1 MREMFRVSLLWLG
14 AVLAVSIALV
24 APVWPDTAGATNLQ
38 SPEIAGSDF
47 DSDNDQDDVWRAQ
60 KSGDLIPFPRILD
73 LAAAKIDGGIIA
85 TEFRRSGD
93 RVFYVFKFIDRS
105 GHVRE
110 LALDARTGAAL
121 AIGAD

>member
-1 MREMFRVSLLWLG
+1 MRMMLRVSLLCLG

-47 DSDNDQDDVWRAQ
+47 DSDNDQDDVWQAE
-60 KSGDLIPFPRILD
+60 KGSDLMPFSRIFD
-73 LAAAKIDGGIIA
+73 LAAAKIEGDIIGTWFGRNGA
-85 TEFRRSGD
+85 H
-93 RVFYVFKFIDRS
+93 VFYVFKFIDKS

-110 LALDARTGAAL
+110 LTLDARTGAPL
-121 AIGAD
+121 ANGAD